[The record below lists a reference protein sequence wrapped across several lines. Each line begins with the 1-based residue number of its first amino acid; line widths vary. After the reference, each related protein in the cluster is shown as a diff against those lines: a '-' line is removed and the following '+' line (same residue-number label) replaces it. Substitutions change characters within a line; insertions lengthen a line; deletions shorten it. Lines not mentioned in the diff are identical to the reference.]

1 MGELLVVEDIVMSEW
16 MDGCIYLLLY
26 VVINVSMISAC
37 Q

>member
-26 VVINVSMISAC
+26 VVINVSTISAC